1 MKIGIVS
8 AHYMPEIGYQEV
20 HLAKSYARIGH
31 TVKVFTTNA
40 SVNLGG
46 SIGQLSY
53 QTGESKDP
61 KYQYHILRL
70 PAWSYKSKAYAQ
82 SLKKEVQKFQPDVL
96 VILGVAK
103 VFPRPLLNHEMHQ
116 KTKMVSL
123 YGDAKEYLEKGSFRQ
138 NIKNFLHQLGYA
150 TIKKGLYKKAVA
162 HCDKIILN
170 IPETEQ
176 IFNDFLNEKEKLI
189 FQSKKVML
197 NLGYDPDEY
206 YFNENDRR
214 EKRKE
219 LGIEADEVAV
229 MTSTRINKRKHLE
242 KIISLISKI
251 NDEGKK
257 VKYILVGFLGDE
269 YEQELKQF
277 IQQQTHPNQFICFP
291 FLNAKDIRKL
301 YCAADAGIWL
311 KAAISIQEAMGTG
324 LPVILEN
331 KPSVNHLFTH
341 GHQGWFFEKNNFDKT
356 IMDVVDELLWQK
368 KNRAELAGENSA
380 TLSYDAIAQKIL
392 DVLADKK

>member
-53 QTGESKDP
+53 RTGESKDP
-61 KYQYHILRL
+61 KYQYDILRL
-70 PAWSYKSKAYAQ
+70 PAWSYKSKAYAS
-82 SLKKEVQKFQPDVL
+82 SLKHEVQKFQPDVL

-103 VFPRPLLNHEMHQ
+103 VFPQPILNQEMHQ

-123 YGDAKEYLEKGSFRQ
+123 YGDAKEYLEKGSFKQ
-138 NIKNFLHQLGYA
+138 NIKNFLHELGYA
-150 TIKKGLYKKAVA
+150 TIKKRLYKKAVA
-162 HCDKIILN
+162 YCDKIILN

-176 IFNDFLNEKEKLI
+176 IFNDFLNEDEKKI
-189 FQSKKVML
+189 FQTKKVML

-206 YFNENDRR
+206 YFDEKDRN
-214 EKRKE
+214 EKRKA
-219 LGIEADEVAV
+219 LGIADDEVVV

-341 GHQGWFFEKNNFDKT
+341 GRQGWFFEKNHFDQT
-356 IMDVVDELLWQK
+356 IMDVVDELLMKK
-368 KNRAELAGENSA
+368 KNRVELARENSA

-392 DVLADKK
+392 DVLTDKK